1 MTNSDVSVPQAQRTI
16 DFYGDPITVA
26 VMPDDEVYVPLR
38 PIAEFLGLDWS
49 SQLQR
54 IRRDDVL
61 ERRVTTIVI
70 ATTDDSRREMI
81 CLPLDLLPGWLFGIS
96 ASRVRPEIAPKLARY
111 REECF
116 RVLWRAYQT
125 DALGAIG
132 VRESTPTTG
141 LAHLRDLGLAMA
153 QMAEH
158 QLSLEQRVTT
168 QDVRLDRAATLFR
181 HFDQRLFS
189 VEEQVHPAVF
199 ITEAQAAELSQ
210 RVKAVVTELTRH
222 HPGPVHY
229 QTVFGEL
236 YRRFR
241 ITSYKRLSQGQFEEA
256 MQFLDNMVPAPV
268 IPDGT
273 KES

>member
-1 MTNSDVSVPQAQRTI
+1 MTDSDVSVPQAQRTI

-26 VMPDDEVYVPLR
+26 VMPDNEVYVPLR

-96 ASRVRPEIAPKLARY
+96 ATRVRPDIAPKLTRY

-116 RVLWRAYQT
+116 RVLWRAYQA
-125 DALGAIG
+125 DALAALGTRDTA
-132 VRESTPTTG
+132 PTTG
-141 LAHLRDLGLAMA
+141 LTHLRDLGLAMVH
-153 QMAEH
+153 MAEQ
-158 QLSLEQRVTT
+158 QLALEQRVTT

-181 HFDQRLFS
+181 HFDQRLLT
-189 VEEQVHPAVF
+189 VEEQVHPTAF

-241 ITSYKRLSQGQFEEA
+241 ITSYKRLSQSQFEEA
-256 MQFLDNMVPAPV
+256 MQFLDGMLPSPIVPNV
-268 IPDGT
+268 T
-273 KES
+273 

>member
-1 MTNSDVSVPQAQRTI
+1 MLHSDVSMPQAQRTI

-26 VMPDDEVYVPLR
+26 VMPNDEVYVPLR

-61 ERRVTTIVI
+61 ERRVTTLVI
-70 ATTDDSRREMI
+70 TTTDDSRREMI
-81 CLPLDLLPGWLFGIS
+81 CLPLDLLPGWLFGIT
-96 ASRVRPEIAPKLARY
+96 ASRVRPEIAPKLTRY

-116 RVLWRAYQT
+116 RVLWRAYQA
-125 DALGAIG
+125 DALAAVGA
-132 VRESTPTTG
+132 REAAPATG
-141 LAHLRDLGLAMA
+141 LAHLRDLGFAMA
-153 QMAEH
+153 HMAEQ
-158 QLSLEQRVTT
+158 QLALEQKVMT

-181 HFDQRLFS
+181 HFDQRLLA
-189 VEEQVHPAVF
+189 VEEQVHPAAF

-222 HPGPVHY
+222 NPGPVHY

-256 MQFLDNMVPAPV
+256 MQFLDNMLPTPV
-268 IPDGT
+268 TPDAT
-273 KES
+273 T